1 MINAI
6 LEEFT
11 QLGRFQI
18 LGGFRSFQELSESRI
33 ILDSWFSKNLS
44 WFRTDNIAVQ
54 FWAIPLFLSL
64 LFILGSRSDPESR
77 VVR

>member
-11 QLGRFQI
+11 QLGRSQI

-44 WFRTDNIAVQ
+44 WFGTDNIVVQ
-54 FWAIPLFLSL
+54 FWAIPTVSE
-64 LFILGSRSDPESR
+64 FIVYFGFQKWS
-77 VVR
+77 